1 MAAVCRP
8 LPYSSKDRTAVEWVE
23 LAVALVL
30 ILASAELFTNGVE
43 WVGENF
49 GLSEGMVG
57 SVLAAVGTA
66 LPETV
71 LPLVAILLGHASGDE
86 IGIGAILGA
95 PFMLSTLAMFVLGLS
110 VLIFARGGRRS
121 REIRGDRRVLLQ
133 DLGYFLAMYT
143 LALVAG
149 LYHPKWYKWTLAAI
163 LAVGYVL
170 YVRRHLRSPAEKVE
184 EAEAIGEVRPLYLL
198 RVARRLQGRREEGRS
213 TPPTWASLTQVVVSL
228 VGIIGGARVFVLG
241 VDRIA
246 QIFHLP
252 PLALALLIAPLATEL
267 PEKFNSVIWVRR
279 RKDTLALG
287 NITGAMVFQSSFPVT
302 IGLLLT
308 PWSLTGA
315 AHRDALISAVVA
327 LVAGAVL
334 WITIKIRGTL
344 AASLLLAQGILYGGY
359 VIYVVS
365 RL

>member
-1 MAAVCRP
+1 M
-8 LPYSSKDRTAVEWVE
+8 EWVE
-23 LAVALVL
+23 LGVALVL
-30 ILASAELFTNGVE
+30 ILAAAELFTNGVE

-49 GLSEGMVG
+49 GLSEGAVG

-66 LPETV
+66 LPETI
-71 LPLVAILLGHASGDE
+71 LPLVAIITGHASGEE

-95 PFMLSTLAMFVLGLS
+95 PFMLSTLAMFILGLS

-121 REIRGDRRVLLQ
+121 RDIKGDRRVLLQ
-133 DLGYFLAMYT
+133 DLGYFLAMYM
-143 LALVAG
+143 LAIVAG

-170 YVRRHLRSPAEKVE
+170 YVRRHFQSPAEKVE
-184 EAEAIGEVRPLYLL
+184 EAEAAGEVRPLYLL
-198 RVARRLQGRREEGRS
+198 RIVRRLQGRPEQARVA
-213 TPPTWASLTQVVVSL
+213 PPNWASLTQVVISL
-228 VGIIGGARVFVLG
+228 VGIVGGARIFVIG

-246 QIFHLP
+246 HDFHVP

-315 AHRDALISAVVA
+315 GHRDALVSAFVA
-327 LVAGAVL
+327 LAAGAVI
-334 WITIKIRGTL
+334 WITLKVRGTL
-344 AASLLLAQGILYGGY
+344 SASLLLAQGILYSGY
-359 VIYVVS
+359 VIYVVT